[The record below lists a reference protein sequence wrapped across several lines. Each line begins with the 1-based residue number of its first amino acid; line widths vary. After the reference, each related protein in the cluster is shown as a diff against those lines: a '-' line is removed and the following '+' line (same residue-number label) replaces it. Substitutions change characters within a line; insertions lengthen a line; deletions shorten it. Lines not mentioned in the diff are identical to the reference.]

1 MSGVFDVTHMTVLQV
16 IANQSD
22 GLNAYFDRLLDYG
35 HHAPTTYFPL
45 LVPECLLIE
54 PTETESKETI
64 DEFVAAMASILRE
77 VQRQPDL
84 VASAPHTLLV
94 KRLVDVKAAR
104 ELHLSLTDY

>member
-1 MSGVFDVTHMTVLQV
+1 M
-16 IANQSD
+16 
-22 GLNAYFDRLLDYG
+22 
-35 HHAPTTYFPL
+35 
-45 LVPECLLIE
+45 IE

-84 VASAPHTLLV
+84 VTSAPHTLLV